1 MERNPIK
8 KEYIL
13 FTSNNFPTGGPGAT
27 YVNLFCKGVKENGG
41 QISVYLF
48 KGHTYKGYKN
58 DNGRKNRT
66 EYGVNYTYLG
76 FANRPNQKV
85 LKVLED
91 ILSILRT
98 TCLMLILIPKIK
110 KTTILVYS
118 DEFLLNIPVY
128 LFSKLFGIQ
137 LVSFISESYNN
148 EEAKRMGIVKSI
160 KLNLFYLNHY
170 FLNRLPDKLIVFS
183 AFLKDFYT
191 KKGYN
196 KDNIILH
203 PNLTDLKE
211 WYIPN
216 QEIQYTIGYAG
227 TPSKK
232 DGIIDLLYAI
242 KLLKEK
248 KIFIKVL
255 IVGDST
261 NNESLIP
268 NFQMKCTELNIQ
280 GQVFFAGLVPQYQ
293 VKEYLNKCLI
303 LSVTRPTTTQTKAGF
318 PTKLGEYMACKK
330 VVLATRFGDV
340 EEYFT
345 DKTNIVLA
353 EPDNPVSIAANI
365 EWILNNSEKSRTIA
379 EMGFEKARE
388 LLDYRKGAIKIMNFL
403 N

>member
-41 QISVYLF
+41 QIRVYLF

-58 DNGRKNRT
+58 DSGRKNRT
-66 EYGVNYTYLG
+66 EYGVNYIYLG

-91 ILSILRT
+91 TLSILRT

-128 LFSKLFGIQ
+128 LFSKFFGIQ
-137 LVSFISESYNN
+137 LVSFVPESYEN
-148 EEAKRMGIVKSI
+148 EEVNKMGIIELI
-160 KLNLFYLNHY
+160 KWKLFYLNY
-170 FLNRLPDKLIVFS
+170 TFLNKLPDKLIVFS
-183 AFLKDFYT
+183 AFLKNIYIR
-191 KKGYN
+191 KGYN
-196 KDNIILH
+196 QDDIIIH

-211 WYIPN
+211 WYLPD
-216 QEIQYTIGYAG
+216 QDIQYTIGYAG

-248 KIFIKVL
+248 KISIKAL
-255 IVGDST
+255 IIGDSI

-268 NFQMKCTELNIQ
+268 NFQRKCTELCIQ
-280 GQVFFAGLVPQYQ
+280 SQVFFAGLVPQHQ

-303 LSVTRPTTTQTKAGF
+303 LAITRPITIQTKAGF

-330 VVLATRFGDV
+330 VVLATKVGDV

-345 DKTNIVLA
+345 DKTDIVLA
-353 EPDNPVSIAANI
+353 EPDNPVSIATNI
-365 EWILNNSEKSRTIA
+365 EWILNNSEKSRMIA
-379 EMGFEKARE
+379 ENGFKTANE
-388 LLDYRKGAIKIMNFL
+388 LLDYQKGTIKIMNFL